1 MTCGEI
7 LPDGAIIDLVAATDR
22 DGLGLLFSDGKE
34 KPIIVP
40 VVNCGD
46 GIYHPPALEAS
57 ILAAVPFP
65 HGVAEY
71 GDITILFSKMLDLY
85 QNHLR
90 WPQASAAFMVTY
102 DLATW
107 LSESMPAPP
116 TICILGA
123 SAHQIFNLFKLSRCL
138 GRRALRVGKLTT
150 KLPLYLRPT
159 LLITDPG
166 LTPKTCEFWTA
177 ANFNSVLVP
186 GAHGALA
193 ELSCAKAILLGPEE
207 SPEAW
212 GTEAMSITLPPV
224 DAPDLEDNL
233 LTSIMAEFQPQL
245 QAYRLDWLHNRAEH
259 IAKSYGSSNSALAR
273 RLYACVQGEPG
284 IVQMLKPMLES
295 HEAQLMAQRSRD
307 PRVAI
312 LEALWSPSH
321 AQGKLTVSE
330 ITTRVNALL
339 RARGSNHDY
348 NLREIG
354 WKLRNLSLSTSSNG
368 KCKALRFSEEARWA
382 IHKQVQQFQLQLP
395 FHPECTDCRARQ
407 TTEKEPIE

>member
-1 MTCGEI
+1 MSCGEI
-7 LPDGAIIDLVAATDR
+7 LPGAIIDLVAAADR
-22 DGLGLLFSDGKE
+22 DALDFLLSKEKE
-34 KPIIVP
+34 KPLIAPMVEFGGVYYRP
-40 VVNCGD
+40 PSL
-46 GIYHPPALEAS
+46 HPS

-65 HGVAEY
+65 RGVAEY
-71 GDITILFSKMLDLY
+71 GDVSQLFGAMCKLH
-85 QNHLR
+85 QQHLR
-90 WPQASAAFMVTY
+90 MPEDSAASMVAY

-107 LSESMPAPP
+107 LPESMPAPP
-116 TICILGA
+116 TICIRGA
-123 SAHQIFNLFKLSRCL
+123 SAHQIFNLFKISRCL

-166 LTPKTCEFWTA
+166 LTPKICEFWAA
-177 ANFNSVLVP
+177 ANFNGVLVP
-186 GAHGALA
+186 GAGGELT
-193 ELSCAKAILLGPEE
+193 ELSCAKAILLRPEE

-245 QAYRLDWLHNRAEH
+245 QAYRLDWLHHRSEH
-259 IAKSYGSSNSALAR
+259 IAKSYGSSDSALAR

-295 HEAQLMAQRSRD
+295 HEEQLMAQRSRD
-307 PRVAI
+307 PRVAV
-312 LEALWSPSH
+312 LEAIWSPSH
-321 AQGKLTVSE
+321 VQGEFTVNE

-339 RARGSNHDY
+339 RSRGSNQDY
-348 NLREIG
+348 NVREIG

-368 KCKALRFSEEARWA
+368 KCKLLRFSEEARWA
-382 IHKQVQQFQLQLP
+382 IHKQVQQFQLKLP
-395 FHPECTDCRARQ
+395 FYQECAYCRASQ